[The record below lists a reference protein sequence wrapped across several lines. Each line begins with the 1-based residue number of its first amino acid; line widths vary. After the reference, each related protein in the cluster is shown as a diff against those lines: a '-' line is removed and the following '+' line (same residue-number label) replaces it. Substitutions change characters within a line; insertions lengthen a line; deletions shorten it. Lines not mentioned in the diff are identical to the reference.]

1 MNQIE
6 NMHVGEVEKAF
17 VLWDMGNCPIPDG
30 HDPLTVVAKIQMAVE
45 KSGHVR
51 RNGQISITAIGSK
64 LTEVPGEDV
73 MSRLSSFEISL
84 KHSHRWIASN
94 LSDFEDAGYRILLA
108 YPQRTT
114 PLPRSFSKQWDWD
127 ALVSDEQETT
137 TTTTTSLVYSQ
148 GKYNDE
154 HPLACEVCFVA
165 VKSFEDF
172 TAHLKSVEHEYGEW
186 DRFACK
192 NGVDRTIRENLPFGR
207 SSEVCV
213 IKFIQSHLKVGFFC
227 KISNTDFHWLEM
239 DLLLTQDMDRRLMK
253 RKERSCGRRIRL
265 NPTQSKA
272 ILADALNLVK
282 SLPFEADALVLG
294 ALLGACK
301 IHEDAELGNEVGK
314 QLIGL
319 QPEHYV
325 ALSTLK
331 ALGNNWA
338 EAEEM
343 RKVMVEAGIR
353 KSLHIV
359 SCLNVFKKKM

>member
-64 LTEVPGEDV
+64 LTEIPGEDV

-84 KHSHRWIASN
+84 KHSHLYIHDLDEWADANPPPSTMMIIDDHERIGWIASN

-127 ALVSDEQETT
+127 ALVTDEQET

-148 GKYNDE
+148 GRYNDE

-207 SSEVCV
+207 SSE
-213 IKFIQSHLKVGFFC
+213 
-227 KISNTDFHWLEM
+227 M

-265 NPTQSKA
+265 NPTQSK
-272 ILADALNLVK
+272 
-282 SLPFEADALVLG
+282 
-294 ALLGACK
+294 
-301 IHEDAELGNEVGK
+301 
-314 QLIGL
+314 
-319 QPEHYV
+319 Y
-325 ALSTLK
+325 
-331 ALGNNWA
+331 
-338 EAEEM
+338 
-343 RKVMVEAGIR
+343 
-353 KSLHIV
+353 
-359 SCLNVFKKKM
+359 

>member
-1 MNQIE
+1 RSLFRTHIDPSLAHRLHFCRRMNQIE
-6 NMHVGEVEKAF
+6 SMHVGEVEKAF

-64 LTEVPGEDV
+64 LTEIPGEDV

-84 KHSHRWIASN
+84 KHSHLYTHDLDEWADANPPPSTMMIIDDHERIGWIASN

-127 ALVSDEQETT
+127 ALVSDEQETTTTT

-207 SSEVCV
+207 SSE
-213 IKFIQSHLKVGFFC
+213 
-227 KISNTDFHWLEM
+227 M

-253 RKERSCGRRIRL
+253 RKERSCGRGIRL

-272 ILADALNLVK
+272 SWTFLFLLFFRVPTNLAMSFDFTLTW
-282 SLPFEADALVLG
+282 VL
-294 ALLGACK
+294 
-301 IHEDAELGNEVGK
+301 
-314 QLIGL
+314 
-319 QPEHYV
+319 
-325 ALSTLK
+325 
-331 ALGNNWA
+331 
-338 EAEEM
+338 
-343 RKVMVEAGIR
+343 
-353 KSLHIV
+353 
-359 SCLNVFKKKM
+359 F

>member
-30 HDPLTVVAKIQMAVE
+30 HDPLKVVAKIQMAVE

-64 LTEVPGEDV
+64 LTEVPGEAV

-84 KHSHRWIASN
+84 KHSHLYTHDLDEWADANPPPSTMMIIDDHERIGWIASN

-127 ALVSDEQETT
+127 ALVSDEQETTT

-213 IKFIQSHLKVGFFC
+213 IKFIHITVALV
-227 KISNTDFHWLEM
+227 
-239 DLLLTQDMDRRLMK
+239 DLI
-253 RKERSCGRRIRL
+253 GR
-265 NPTQSKA
+265 A
-272 ILADALNLVK
+272 GVLADAVKLVK
-282 SLPFEADALVLG
+282 SLLFEADASVLG

-301 IHEDAELGNEVGK
+301 IHEDAELGNKVGK

-319 QPEHYV
+319 QPEHCGQYV
-325 ALSTLK
+325 ALSTVK

-353 KSLHIV
+353 KIPAYSIL
-359 SCLNVFKKKM
+359 S

>member
-64 LTEVPGEDV
+64 LTEIPGEDV

-84 KHSHRWIASN
+84 KHSHLYIHDLDEWADANPPPSTMMIIDDHERIGWIASN

-127 ALVSDEQETT
+127 ALVTDEQET

-148 GKYNDE
+148 GRYNDE

-207 SSEVCV
+207 SSESPTSEHYGCLV
-213 IKFIQSHLKVGFFC
+213 
-227 KISNTDFHWLEM
+227 
-239 DLLLTQDMDRRLMK
+239 DLI
-253 RKERSCGRRIRL
+253 GR
-265 NPTQSKA
+265 A
-272 ILADALNLVK
+272 GVLADALNLVK

>member
-1 MNQIE
+1 
-6 NMHVGEVEKAF
+6 MHVGEVEKAF

-73 MSRLSSFEISL
+73 M
-84 KHSHRWIASN
+84 RWIASN

-213 IKFIQSHLKVGFFC
+213 IKFIQSHLKSPTSEHYGCLV
-227 KISNTDFHWLEM
+227 
-239 DLLLTQDMDRRLMK
+239 DLI
-253 RKERSCGRRIRL
+253 GR
-265 NPTQSKA
+265 A
-272 ILADALNLVK
+272 GVLADALNLVK